1 MRKMSF
7 SAELLYLDIRDSK
20 SRQTYDPPLSLPEQR
35 TWRECI
41 TSGPR
46 GGTAVAREKE
56 SVMGQYERK
65 RRMDAEETLGIRMS
79 RGESIY
85 GRKKGEDFSFRKE
98 ARKVLGRF
106 GRNYGG
112 GEGSNLT
119 GKLRVKGT
127 LIILIFSLSKRNLF
141 SGKSWQHRIS
151 NKLLETFG
159 G

>member
-1 MRKMSF
+1 
-7 SAELLYLDIRDSK
+7 
-20 SRQTYDPPLSLPEQR
+20 
-35 TWRECI
+35 
-41 TSGPR
+41 
-46 GGTAVAREKE
+46 
-56 SVMGQYERK
+56 
-65 RRMDAEETLGIRMS
+65 MDAEETLGIRMS

-85 GRKKGEDFSFRKE
+85 GRRKGEDFSFRKE
-98 ARKVLGRF
+98 AREVLGRF

>member
-1 MRKMSF
+1 
-7 SAELLYLDIRDSK
+7 
-20 SRQTYDPPLSLPEQR
+20 
-35 TWRECI
+35 
-41 TSGPR
+41 
-46 GGTAVAREKE
+46 
-56 SVMGQYERK
+56 
-65 RRMDAEETLGIRMS
+65 MS

-98 ARKVLGRF
+98 VREVLGRF
-106 GRNYGG
+106 ARNYGG